1 MFFVVCIYYNL
12 EIKFLDK
19 KGEQKIM
26 ASKNT
31 GWIVLGSIVLV
42 LAILI
47 LVGPIMVKKYM
58 RAKWQNT
65 PHYQTKELLM
75 NVAGT
80 MAISSDEKVYLK
92 GDNGLFYVLE
102 GIKQDVS
109 DKADAKCSVIGA
121 FRPAKDGDMIDGN
134 PVRLFITVKKINF
147 TDSNDSISVDNIVK
161 TVPDKVK
168 ISAEEKSLKKAK
180 LRIEANL
187 RLNKPILF
195 DVIKGNV
202 TAVSRK
208 DKDGNDYTALILKDD
223 MGDNY
228 MLYKKGKDLSD
239 FANKDLIVL
248 GREILPPSNVL
259 FVLDETTF
267 EIYEI
272 YDLDYNKLM

>member
-1 MFFVVCIYYNL
+1 MS
-12 EIKFLDK
+12 
-19 KGEQKIM
+19 
-26 ASKNT
+26 SKNT
-31 GWIVLGSIVLV
+31 GWIILGSIVLV

-58 RAKWQNT
+58 RAKWQNA

-80 MAISSDEKVYLK
+80 IAISSDEKVYLK

-121 FRPAKDGDMIDGN
+121 FRPAKDGDVIDGN
-134 PVRLFITVKKINF
+134 PVRLFISVKKINF
-147 TDSNDSISVDNIVK
+147 IDSDDSIVVENVVQS
-161 TVPDKVK
+161 VPDKVK
-168 ISAEEKSLKKAK
+168 MSAEEKSVKKAK

-195 DVIKGNV
+195 DVIKGS
-202 TAVSRK
+202 VSVVNRK
-208 DKDGNDYTALILKDD
+208 DKNGEEYSALILKDD

-239 FANKDLIVL
+239 FANKELIVL

-267 EIYEI
+267 EIYEV
-272 YDLDYNKLM
+272 YDADYNKLM

>member
-1 MFFVVCIYYNL
+1 MS
-12 EIKFLDK
+12 
-19 KGEQKIM
+19 
-26 ASKNT
+26 SKNT
-31 GWIVLGSIVLV
+31 GWIILGSIILV

-58 RAKWQNT
+58 RAKWQNA

-80 MAISSDEKVYLK
+80 MAMSSDQKVYLK
-92 GDNGLFYVLE
+92 GDNDLFYVLE
-102 GIKQDVS
+102 DIKQDVS
-109 DKADAKCSVIGA
+109 DKIDAKCIVIGS

-134 PVRLFITVKKINF
+134 PIRLFITVKKIKF
-147 TDSNDSISVDNIVK
+147 TDSDDSSEASVDNTIDDTVK
-161 TVPDKVK
+161 TIPDTVK
-168 ISAEEKSLKKAK
+168 ISAEEKSVKKAR
-180 LRIEANL
+180 LRIEANT

-195 DVIKGNV
+195 DVIKGS
-202 TAVSRK
+202 VSVANRK
-208 DKDGNDYTALILKDD
+208 DKDGNEYSALILKDD

-239 FANKDLIVL
+239 FANKELVVL

-272 YDLDYNKLM
+272 YDLDYNRLM